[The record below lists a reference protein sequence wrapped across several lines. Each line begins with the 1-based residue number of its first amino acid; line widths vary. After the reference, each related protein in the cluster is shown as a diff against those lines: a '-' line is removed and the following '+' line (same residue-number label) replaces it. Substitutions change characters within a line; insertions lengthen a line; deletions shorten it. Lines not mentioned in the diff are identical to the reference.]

1 MLQNPA
7 VVEVLARDRVRERRQ
22 RAQASGLGR
31 RDARGH
37 RFAAAARQGTGW
49 LLVDLGLRLAV
60 PRGGRS
66 S

>member
-7 VVEVLARDRVRERRQ
+7 VVEALGRDRVRERRQ
-22 RAQASGLGR
+22 SARRSGLGR
-31 RDARGH
+31 RDVHGR
-37 RFAAAARQGTGW
+37 RFTAAARQGTGW

-66 S
+66 